1 MREGPLADLFRST
14 TPGEGGA
21 QGLQSESPAE
31 SRQEVPMR
39 TEGHAVVRVV
49 GVGGGGCNAVDR
61 MIEAGVHGG
70 HGGRGGGGNDNGGD
84 NGVSSVHHIRF
95 A

>member
-31 SRQEVPMR
+31 SRQEVPLR

-49 GVGGGGCNAVDR
+49 GVGGGG
-61 MIEAGVHGG
+61 
-70 HGGRGGGGNDNGGD
+70 
-84 NGVSSVHHIRF
+84 
-95 A
+95 